1 MGPAAHIHAVIRNTV
16 PWLSDACP
24 GPRANITFPSAYQEC
39 PPCNFRPVDESGSLS
54 FPNHTKTPSKGARV
68 QSSRPASCKWEGWAS
83 GKEAGLAAPGLG
95 SAPGTECV
103 GAELCPHLSSAGSRE
118 GKGAEATR
126 PSRPSRGPGLLT
138 PGQALHPI
146 PPCGQDWQGWS
157 LEASSATPLPW
168 DQEQIFT
175 SWASACSSDKEHKV
189 PTSSWVIED

>member
-1 MGPAAHIHAVIRNTV
+1 MKVV
-16 PWLSDACP
+16 LCP
-24 GPRANITFPSAYQEC
+24 SQT
-39 PPCNFRPVDESGSLS
+39 
-54 FPNHTKTPSKGARV
+54 TKTPSKGARV

-83 GKEAGLAAPGLG
+83 GKEAGWQPQDWARHLEQ
-95 SAPGTECV
+95 SAWEQAVPTF
-103 GAELCPHLSSAGSRE
+103 HSAGSRE

-126 PSRPSRGPGLLT
+126 PSRPVGSPGLDGTGPPSHPALRAGLT
-138 PGQALHPI
+138 GM
-146 PPCGQDWQGWS
+146 G